1 LSLSLPR
8 ALAVSH
14 TAPCPL
20 TAPASAVDDPLPTCV
35 RAGVPSWRPPSTS
48 GPASRPQ
55 PLRAPSTSAASVLP
69 ARLLRLRHCF
79 PHRGSRPVP
88 PSQPTISSAPA
99 VCVRLCLTAPAAE
112 IPQHVCC
119 VCAAGAVCC
128 VCATASLTGVPALSR
143 PHSPPLHLRVA
154 RCIPSSPRLRSQWQ
168 PQLAVLASTLSTRGS
183 HPRPQPLPGPRRMA
197 IATSLTVPPCPP
209 YPTPSHVLSAPLPW
223 HWAELY
229 VVCPNQLQS
238 SCQHAPRAA
247 YAVSTR
253 PIAINLEAAGAN
265 LPMCT

>member
-1 LSLSLPR
+1 MSLSLPR

-79 PHRGSRPVP
+79 PHRGSRTVP
-88 PSQPTISSAPA
+88 PSQPTIASARCPLHPIIAPPPQPVATTACGPRVHFEHPRLASAASASARPA
-99 VCVRLCLTAPAAE
+99 PDGHR
-112 IPQHVCC
+112 HV
-119 VCAAGAVCC
+119 ADGP
-128 VCATASLTGVPALSR
+128 SL
-143 PHSPPLHLRVA
+143 PPL
-154 RCIPSSPRLRSQWQ
+154 PN
-168 PQLAVLASTLSTRGS
+168 
-183 HPRPQPLPGPRRMA
+183 PLPCLV
-197 IATSLTVPPCPP
+197 S
-209 YPTPSHVLSAPLPW
+209 PTALAY
-223 HWAELY
+223 WAELY